1 MLGKQGRKF
10 LPRCR
15 RPARSAAERQ
25 KEIRVCAIFYLLPYG
40 MLPGIPAMLSQNS
53 FNKFVIAIAR
63 QTARSQREA
72 LQKTKQ
78 SYLEKQAAQCQA
90 RLRSATTIRDR
101 NAILQHFSSVQLDA
115 LNTAVHSEIESIQ
128 SVLEIALTQ
137 DPVFNF
143 ATLKDKSN
151 FVPPPNRI
159 PPSPS
164 RSTFINAVKPLNWV
178 LRLLAPKRRAHA
190 NALREAESQYNKAL
204 VEHENAVRT
213 YAEQCKK
220 AELAFQEQVRNR
232 NEEVS
237 QFEASYK
244 SGDQDAICAYCSLV
258 LENSVYP
265 EAFPARSRVA
275 FVPESRQV
283 VIDYEL
289 PTIKA
294 VPRIASYK
302 YVKAHNNFE
311 AKERK
316 PTEIKDDYQQ
326 IVAAIALR
334 TLWELFTSDQAG
346 HIKVAVFSGYIDT
359 VDPATG
365 KDIRLYLIS
374 VRCSKEEFLQL
385 DLRRVDK
392 KACLRNLGA
401 QVSPKPTE
409 LIPIKPIVEFEM
421 VDKRFVDN
429 IDVISGLDQRPNLM
443 DLNPHEFEA
452 LVSNLFSKMGL
463 ETKLTRSTKDGG
475 VDAVA
480 YDKRPVL
487 GGKVVIQA
495 KRYSHTVGVSAV
507 RDLYGTMMNEG
518 ANKGILVTTAGYGP
532 DAFDF
537 AKDKPIELI
546 EGGGLLYL
554 LEQVGTRARIVFP
567 QDATGAGA

>member
-1 MLGKQGRKF
+1 
-10 LPRCR
+10 
-15 RPARSAAERQ
+15 
-25 KEIRVCAIFYLLPYG
+25 
-40 MLPGIPAMLSQNS
+40 MLPGIPAMSSQNS

-63 QTARSQREA
+63 QTAHSQREA
-72 LQKTKQ
+72 SQKTKQ
-78 SYLEKQAAQCQA
+78 NYLEQQAAECQA
-90 RLRSATTIRDR
+90 RLRYATTVRDR
-101 NAILQHFSSVQLDA
+101 NAILQHFGSVQLDA
-115 LNTAVHSEIESIQ
+115 LNTAVHDEIEAIQ
-128 SVLEIALTQ
+128 SILETGLTQ
-137 DPVFNF
+137 DPVFHF
-143 ATLKDKSN
+143 DTLKDKSV

-159 PPSPS
+159 PPSPN
-164 RSTFINAVKPLNWV
+164 RGTFINAVKPLNWV
-178 LRLLAPKRRAHA
+178 FKLLAPKRRAYA
-190 NALREAESQYNKAL
+190 DALREAESQYNKAV
-204 VEHENAVRT
+204 VEHENVVWT
-213 YAEQCKK
+213 YDEQCKK
-220 AELAFQEQVRNR
+220 AKLAFQERVRNR

-244 SGDQDAICAYCSLV
+244 SGDQDAISAYCSLV

-265 EAFPARSRVA
+265 DAFPAHSRVA

-283 VIDYEL
+283 VVDYEL

-334 TLWELFTSDQAG
+334 TLWELFASDQAG
-346 HIKVAVFSGYIDT
+346 HINVAVFSGYVDT

-385 DLRRVDK
+385 DLNRVDK

-409 LIPIKPIVEFEM
+409 LIAIKPIVEFEM

-495 KRYSHTVGVSAV
+495 KRYRHTVGVSAV

-532 DAFDF
+532 DAFEF